1 MTQSHV
7 TATRVAAPAAPVV
20 PKIRRSRSVLVPLAY
35 AWLAAMIVAAVLAD
49 ALPLAPYA
57 VAVGDPHRPPSTDSL
72 NTLLGT
78 DHLGRS
84 ILSRVVHGARVSLV
98 VGTVAGLVG
107 FAVGGLL
114 GMAAGYFGRRVDAVL
129 RLLTDAMLAFPPLI
143 LLMALSS
150 VLTPSVRTLLVG
162 LTLLVIPTFL
172 RLARANTLSW
182 AAREFVTAAR
192 NMGAGHRRILLKE
205 ILPNV
210 LPSLA
215 AYLPVVMAA
224 LIVAEGSLSFLGL
237 GIPPPTPSW
246 GGMIN
251 DAKESLEDTPHMVL
265 MPALVIFL
273 TVFSLNLA
281 GDHLRRRF
289 DRTLRD

>member
-1 MTQSHV
+1 
-7 TATRVAAPAAPVV
+7 
-20 PKIRRSRSVLVPLAY
+20 
-35 AWLAAMIVAAVLAD
+35 
-49 ALPLAPYA
+49 
-57 VAVGDPHRPPSTDSL
+57 
-72 NTLLGT
+72 
-78 DHLGRS
+78 
-84 ILSRVVHGARVSLV
+84 
-98 VGTVAGLVG
+98 
-107 FAVGGLL
+107 
-114 GMAAGYFGRRVDAVL
+114 
-129 RLLTDAMLAFPPLI
+129 
-143 LLMALSS
+143 
-150 VLTPSVRTLLVG
+150 
-162 LTLLVIPTFL
+162 
-172 RLARANTLSW
+172 LAR
-182 AAREFVTAAR
+182 
-192 NMGAGHRRILLKE
+192 E

-210 LPSLA
+210 LPSLG

-251 DAKESLEDTPHMVL
+251 DGSDAIEDTPHMVL